1 MDEKKK
7 NENGLPMSDF
17 EIAQSW
23 RLAKDKEEQIKVLA
37 EMNCCDTA
45 KIRARLW
52 YAKEPGSIGP
62 VEIMAAAEKLL
73 SSESK
78 CNSFGFLRNYLKSW
92 SGISGKEARKI
103 FKDWLHRPWGTEE
116 LEAWNVEETK
126 KAAEQALETKR
137 IEQQEPK
144 KKVSIAAA
152 YTPFTELELA
162 AEMEALR
169 IYREKLLDSM
179 DEIEHAIDALT
190 KDIAL
195 YQEEQK
201 KYKEQIALLDAVEK
215 KIKGGHH
222 GKNQA

>member
-37 EMNCCDTA
+37 NLNCCDTA

-62 VEIMAAAEKLL
+62 LEIMAAAEKLL
-73 SSESK
+73 STESK

-103 FKDWLHRPWGTEE
+103 FKDWMHRPWGTEE
-116 LEAWNVEETK
+116 MEAWNVEETM
-126 KAAEQALETKR
+126 KAAAQALDQKR
-137 IEQQEPK
+137 VEQQEP

-152 YTPFTELELA
+152 YTQFSELEIA

-169 IYREKLLDSM
+169 LYREKLLDSL
-179 DEIEHAIDALT
+179 DEANHSIDALM
-190 KDIAL
+190 KDLDLFYAERDK
-195 YQEEQK
+195 YNEQL
-201 KYKEQIALLDAVEK
+201 QLLDAVEK
-215 KIKGGHH
+215 KIKGGQY
-222 GKNQA
+222 GKA

>member
-37 EMNCCDTA
+37 NLNCCDTA

-62 VEIMAAAEKLL
+62 LEIMAAAEKLL
-73 SSESK
+73 STESK

-92 SGISGKEARKI
+92 AGYSGKEAKKI
-103 FKDWLHRPWGTEE
+103 FKDWMHRPWGTEE
-116 LEAWNVEETK
+116 MEAWNVEETM
-126 KAAEQALETKR
+126 KAAAQALDQKR
-137 IEQQEPK
+137 VEQQEP

-152 YTPFTELELA
+152 YTQFSELEIA

-169 IYREKLLDSM
+169 LYREKLLDSL
-179 DEIEHAIDALT
+179 DEANHSIDALM
-190 KDIAL
+190 KDLDLFYAERDK
-195 YQEEQK
+195 YNEQL
-201 KYKEQIALLDAVEK
+201 QLLDAVEK
-215 KIKGGHH
+215 KIKGGQH
-222 GKNQA
+222 GKA

>member
-7 NENGLPMSDF
+7 NENGLAMSDF

-37 EMNCCDTA
+37 NLNCCDTA

-52 YAKEPGSIGP
+52 YAQEPGSIGP

-73 SSESK
+73 SAESK
-78 CNSFGFLRNYLKSW
+78 CNSFGQLRNYLKTW
-92 SGISGKEARKI
+92 TGISGKEAKKI

-126 KAAEQALETKR
+126 KAAEQALDTKR
-137 IEQQEPK
+137 VEQQEP

-152 YTPFTELELA
+152 YTPFTELERA
-162 AEMEALR
+162 AELEALTLLADATAKKLIDAEEGLR
-169 IYREKLLDSM
+169 LLREQLKEFE
-179 DEIEHAIDALT
+179 DEI
-190 KDIAL
+190 
-195 YQEEQK
+195 
-201 KYKEQIALLDAVEK
+201 KELNGKLEILSAVEK
-215 KIKGGHH
+215 KIKGGQH
-222 GKNQA
+222 GKA

>member
-23 RLAKDKEEQIKVLA
+23 RLAKDREEQIKVLA
-37 EMNCCDTA
+37 NLNCCDTA

-62 VEIMAAAEKLL
+62 LEIMAAAEKLL
-73 SSESK
+73 STESK

-92 SGISGKEARKI
+92 AGYSGKEAKKI
-103 FKDWLHRPWGTEE
+103 FKDWMHRPWGTEE
-116 LEAWNVEETK
+116 MEAWNVEETM
-126 KAAEQALETKR
+126 KAAAQALDQKR
-137 IEQQEPK
+137 VEQQEP

-152 YTPFTELELA
+152 YTQFSELEIA

-169 IYREKLLDSM
+169 LYREKLLDSL
-179 DEIEHAIDALT
+179 DEANHSIDALM
-190 KDIAL
+190 KDLDLFYAERDK
-195 YQEEQK
+195 YNEQL
-201 KYKEQIALLDAVEK
+201 QLLDAVEK
-215 KIKGGHH
+215 KIKGGQH
-222 GKNQA
+222 GKA

>member
-1 MDEKKK
+1 MDEKK

-37 EMNCCDTA
+37 NLNCCDTA

-73 SSESK
+73 STESK

-103 FKDWLHRPWGTEE
+103 FKDWLYRPWGTEE
-116 LEAWNVEETK
+116 LEAWNVEETM
-126 KAAEQALETKR
+126 KAAAQALDQKR
-137 IEQQEPK
+137 VEQQEP

-152 YTPFTELELA
+152 YTQFSELEIA

-169 IYREKLLDSM
+169 LYREKLLDSL
-179 DEIEHAIDALT
+179 DEANHSIDALM
-190 KDIAL
+190 KDLDLFYAERDK
-195 YQEEQK
+195 YNEQL
-201 KYKEQIALLDAVEK
+201 QLLDAVEK
-215 KIKGGHH
+215 KIKGGQH
-222 GKNQA
+222 GKA

>member
-37 EMNCCDTA
+37 NLNCCDTA

-62 VEIMAAAEKLL
+62 LEIMAAAKKLL
-73 SSESK
+73 SNESK

-103 FKDWLHRPWGTEE
+103 FKDWMHRPWGTEE
-116 LEAWNVEETK
+116 MEAWNVEETM
-126 KAAEQALETKR
+126 KAAAQALDQKR
-137 IEQQEPK
+137 VEQPEP

-152 YTPFTELELA
+152 YTQFSELEIA

-169 IYREKLLDSM
+169 LYREKLLDSL
-179 DEIEHAIDALT
+179 DEANHSIDALM
-190 KDIAL
+190 KDLDLFYAERDK
-195 YQEEQK
+195 YNEQL
-201 KYKEQIALLDAVEK
+201 QLLDAVEK
-215 KIKGGHH
+215 KIKGGQH
-222 GKNQA
+222 GKA

>member
-7 NENGLPMSDF
+7 NENGLAMSDF

-37 EMNCCDTA
+37 NLNCCDTA

-52 YAKEPGSIGP
+52 YAQEPGSIGP

-73 SSESK
+73 SAESK
-78 CNSFGFLRNYLKSW
+78 CNSFGQLRNYLKTW
-92 SGISGKEARKI
+92 TGISGKEAKKI

-116 LEAWNVEETK
+116 LEAWNVEGTR
-126 KAAEQALETKR
+126 AAAAQALDTKR
-137 IEQQEPK
+137 VEQQEP

-169 IYREKLLDSM
+169 LYREKLLDAV
-179 DEIEHAIDALT
+179 DEAQHSIDALE
-190 KDIAL
+190 KDLDLFKAERDK
-195 YQEEQK
+195 YNEQL
-201 KYKEQIALLDAVEK
+201 QLLNAVEK
-215 KIKGGHH
+215 KIKGGNH
-222 GKNQA
+222 GKT

>member
-37 EMNCCDTA
+37 NLNCCDTA

-62 VEIMAAAEKLL
+62 LEIMAAAEKLL
-73 SSESK
+73 STESK

-92 SGISGKEARKI
+92 AGYSGKEAKKI
-103 FKDWLHRPWGTEE
+103 FKDWMHRPWGTEE
-116 LEAWNVEETK
+116 MEAWNVEETM
-126 KAAEQALETKR
+126 KAAAQALDQKR
-137 IEQQEPK
+137 CEAQEP

-169 IYREKLLDSM
+169 IYRNKLLDSM
-179 DEIEHAIDALT
+179 DEIEHAIDALM
-190 KDIAL
+190 KDLDLFYAERDK
-195 YQEEQK
+195 YNEQL
-201 KYKEQIALLDAVEK
+201 QLIDAVEK
-215 KIKGGHH
+215 KIKGGQH
-222 GKNQA
+222 GKA

>member
-37 EMNCCDTA
+37 NLNCCDTA

-62 VEIMAAAEKLL
+62 LEIMAAAKKLL

-103 FKDWLHRPWGTEE
+103 FKDWMHRPWGTEE
-116 LEAWNVEETK
+116 MEAWNVDETM
-126 KAAEQALETKR
+126 KAAGQALDQKR
-137 IEQQEPK
+137 VEQQEP

-152 YTPFTELELA
+152 YTKFSELEIA

-169 IYREKLLDSM
+169 LYREKLLDSL
-179 DEIEHAIDALT
+179 DEANHSIDALM
-190 KDIAL
+190 KDLDLFYAERDK
-195 YQEEQK
+195 YNEQL
-201 KYKEQIALLDAVEK
+201 QLLDAVEK
-215 KIKGGHH
+215 KIKGGQH
-222 GKNQA
+222 GKA

>member
-37 EMNCCDTA
+37 NLNCCDTA

-62 VEIMAAAEKLL
+62 LEIMAAAEKLL
-73 SSESK
+73 STESK

-103 FKDWLHRPWGTEE
+103 FKDWMHRPWGTEE
-116 LEAWNVEETK
+116 MEAWNVEETM
-126 KAAEQALETKR
+126 KAAAQALDQKR
-137 IEQQEPK
+137 IEAQEP

-152 YTPFTELELA
+152 YTQFSELEIA

-169 IYREKLLDSM
+169 LYREKLLDSI
-179 DEIEHAIDALT
+179 DEANHSIDALM
-190 KDIAL
+190 KDLDLFYAERDK
-195 YQEEQK
+195 YNEQL
-201 KYKEQIALLDAVEK
+201 QLLDAVEK
-215 KIKGGHH
+215 KIKGGQH
-222 GKNQA
+222 GKA

>member
-37 EMNCCDTA
+37 NLNCCDTA

-52 YAKEPGSIGP
+52 YANEPGSIGP
-62 VEIMAAAEKLL
+62 LEIMAAAEKLL
-73 SSESK
+73 STESK

-103 FKDWLHRPWGTEE
+103 FKDWMHRPWGTEE
-116 LEAWNVEETK
+116 MEAWNVEETM
-126 KAAEQALETKR
+126 KAAAQALDQKR
-137 IEQQEPK
+137 VEAQEP

-152 YTPFTELELA
+152 YTQFSELEIA

-169 IYREKLLDSM
+169 LYREKLLDSL
-179 DEIEHAIDALT
+179 DEANHSIDALM
-190 KDIAL
+190 KDLDLFYAERDK
-195 YQEEQK
+195 YNEQL
-201 KYKEQIALLDAVEK
+201 QLLDAVEK
-215 KIKGGHH
+215 KIKGGQH
-222 GKNQA
+222 GKA

>member
-37 EMNCCDTA
+37 NLNCCDTA

-62 VEIMAAAEKLL
+62 LEIFAAAEKLL
-73 SSESK
+73 SNESK

-103 FKDWLHRPWGTEE
+103 FKDWMHRPWGTEE
-116 LEAWNVEETK
+116 MEAWNVEETM
-126 KAAEQALETKR
+126 KAAAQALDQKR
-137 IEQQEPK
+137 VEAQEP

-152 YTPFTELELA
+152 YTQFSELEIA

-169 IYREKLLDSM
+169 LYREKLLDSL
-179 DEIEHAIDALT
+179 DEANHSIDALM
-190 KDIAL
+190 KDLDLFYAERDK
-195 YQEEQK
+195 YNEQL
-201 KYKEQIALLDAVEK
+201 QLLDAVEK
-215 KIKGGHH
+215 KIKGGQH
-222 GKNQA
+222 GKA

>member
-7 NENGLPMSDF
+7 NENGLAMSDF

-37 EMNCCDTA
+37 NLNCCDTA

-52 YAKEPGSIGP
+52 YAQEPGSIGP

-73 SSESK
+73 SAESK
-78 CNSFGFLRNYLKSW
+78 CNSFGQLRNYLKTW
-92 SGISGKEARKI
+92 AGISGKEAKKI

-116 LEAWNVEETK
+116 IEAWNVEGTRA
-126 KAAEQALETKR
+126 AAEQALNTKR
-137 IEQQEPK
+137 VEQQEP

-169 IYREKLLDSM
+169 VYREKLLDSL
-179 DEIEHAIDALT
+179 DETEHAIEALM
-190 KDIAL
+190 KDLDLFYADRD
-195 YQEEQK
+195 
-201 KYKEQIALLDAVEK
+201 KYKDQLALLDAVEK
-215 KIKGGHH
+215 KIKGGNH
-222 GKNQA
+222 GKA

>member
-37 EMNCCDTA
+37 NLNCCDTA

-62 VEIMAAAEKLL
+62 LEIMAAAEKLL
-73 SSESK
+73 SNESK

-103 FKDWLHRPWGTEE
+103 FKDWMHRPWGTEE
-116 LEAWNVEETK
+116 MEAWNVEETM
-126 KAAEQALETKR
+126 KAAAQALDQKR
-137 IEQQEPK
+137 VEAQEP

-152 YTPFTELELA
+152 YTQFSELEIA

-169 IYREKLLDSM
+169 LYREKLLDSL
-179 DEIEHAIDALT
+179 DEANHSIDALM
-190 KDIAL
+190 KDLDLFYAERDK
-195 YQEEQK
+195 YNEQL
-201 KYKEQIALLDAVEK
+201 QLLDAVEK
-215 KIKGGHH
+215 KIKGGQH
-222 GKNQA
+222 GKA

>member
-37 EMNCCDTA
+37 NLNCCDTA

-62 VEIMAAAEKLL
+62 LEIMAAAKKLL
-73 SSESK
+73 SNESK

-103 FKDWLHRPWGTEE
+103 FKDWMHRPWGTEE
-116 LEAWNVEETK
+116 MEAWNVDETM
-126 KAAEQALETKR
+126 KAAAQALDQKR
-137 IEQQEPK
+137 VEQQEPK
-144 KKVSIAAA
+144 KVSIAEA
-152 YTPFTELELA
+152 YTQFSELEIA

-169 IYREKLLDSM
+169 LYREKLLDSL
-179 DEIEHAIDALT
+179 DEANHSIDALM
-190 KDIAL
+190 KDLDLFYAERDK
-195 YQEEQK
+195 YNEQL
-201 KYKEQIALLDAVEK
+201 QLLDAVEK
-215 KIKGGHH
+215 KIKGGQH
-222 GKNQA
+222 GKA